1 MSKINCDTKI
11 FSFEI
16 IDFIRKRLEENII
29 INKFTNI
36 TTFNKGIDSNSKKGN
51 IKLGWSQSDSI
62 LTSVSKI
69 TNDNTG
75 TKIDCIS
82 IDDFVKENDIP
93 IKNKNI
99 FIKVDTEG
107 TELNVLKGMIKL
119 LNENNLD
126 MLIEINDRNK
136 SKFSN
141 ILKGYEIR
149 EFGRNFFFINNNV

>member
-1 MSKINCDTKI
+1 M
-11 FSFEI
+11 
-16 IDFIRKRLEENII
+16 
-29 INKFTNI
+29 
-36 TTFNKGIDSNSKKGN
+36 
-51 IKLGWSQSDSI
+51 GWSQSDCV

-75 TKIDCIS
+75 TEINCVS
-82 IDDFVKENDIP
+82 IDDFVKENNEP

-99 FIKVDTEG
+99 FIHVDTEG

-141 ILKGYEIR
+141 ILKGYEIH